1 MLNVS
6 SDLNQD
12 NFKFF
17 QTEPD
22 LKRIQLRLYQSGE
35 KKGNYAPAKRHAV
48 TKGDL
53 ASGNTYEAAN
63 DVFTFLF
70 SALGVV

>member
-22 LKRIQLRLYQSGE
+22 LKRIQLRLYQSGG
-35 KKGNYAPAKRHAV
+35 KKGNYAPAKQHAV
-48 TKGDL
+48 TKGGL

-63 DVFTFLF
+63 DVFMFPF
-70 SALGVV
+70 SALGLV

>member
-35 KKGNYAPAKRHAV
+35 KKGNYAPAKQHAV

-53 ASGNTYEAAN
+53 ASGKTYGAAN

-70 SALGVV
+70 SALGLV